1 MFEPILLRRT
11 ELPRSETIGVY
22 LANGGY
28 QALTK
33 AISEYHPADLIDL
46 VKRSKLR
53 GRGGA
58 GFPTGLKWSFMP
70 KDDVPKI
77 LCVNTDEG
85 EPGTFKDRVLVECDP
100 HQIIEGAIITA
111 YAVGASRVYVYI
123 RGEFFLGFK
132 RWIKAIADAYEH
144 HFLGRNIL
152 GSSFNLDMTVH
163 RGAGAYI
170 CGEETALIESLSGHR
185 GEPRIK
191 PPFPTER
198 GLLQRP
204 TLVHNVETLAN
215 IPHIVLHGADWY
227 SAIGTEKSTGPKL
240 FCVSGHVFRRGI
252 YELPL
257 GIPLREVI
265 YEYAGGVP
273 DGKRIKAVIPG
284 GASTPFLTAEQLDV
298 RLDFESLGAAGSALG
313 TGAIIVINEDT
324 CMVDVA
330 RRTMRFFV
338 HESCGKCTPC
348 RIGSQRMLDILERI
362 EVGRGK
368 SSDIESLI
376 SLCDG
381 IAGHTFCPMGDALVA
396 PIRSSLAHFS
406 GEFEEHVRHKGC
418 SVAAQHQRSS
428 ANLAVTR

>member
-1 MFEPILLRRT
+1 MFEPILLQCAD
-11 ELPRSETIGVY
+11 LPRSETISVY
-22 LANGGY
+22 IANGGY
-28 QALTK
+28 QALAK
-33 AISEYHPADLIDL
+33 AIHEYQPADLIDI

-70 KDDVPKI
+70 KDDVHKI

-111 YAVGASRVYVYI
+111 YAVGASNVYVYI

-152 GSSFNLDMTVH
+152 GSSFSLDMTVH

-170 CGEETALIESLSGHR
+170 CGEETALIESLEGHR

-191 PPFPTER
+191 PPFPTEH
-198 GLLQRP
+198 GYLGQP

-215 IPHIVLHGADWY
+215 IPHIILHGAEWF
-227 SAIGTEKSTGPKL
+227 SSIGTEKSTGSKL
-240 FCVSGHVFRRGI
+240 FCVSGHVYRRGI
-252 YELPL
+252 YEFPL
-257 GIPLREVI
+257 GISLREVI
-265 YEYAGGVP
+265 YDHAGGVP
-273 DGKRIKAVIPG
+273 NGKRIKAIIPG
-284 GASTPFLTAEQLDV
+284 GASTPFLTADQLDV
-298 RLDFESLGAAGSALG
+298 RLDFESLAAAGSALG

-324 CMVDVA
+324 CIVDVV
-330 RRTMRFFV
+330 RRTTRFFV

-348 RIGSQRMLDILERI
+348 RVGSRRILDILDRFE
-362 EVGRGK
+362 GGSGK
-368 SSDIESLI
+368 SGDIDNLK

-381 IAGHTFCPMGDALVA
+381 IAGHTFCPMGDALVS
-396 PIRSSLAHFS
+396 PIRSALALFYN
-406 GEFEEHVRHKGC
+406 EFEEHIRRGGC
-418 SVAAQHQRSS
+418 SEENRAGHLQ
-428 ANLAVTR
+428 

>member
-11 ELPRSETIGVY
+11 QLPRSETIGVY

-33 AISEYHPADLIDL
+33 AINEYHPADLIDL

-152 GSSFNLDMTVH
+152 GSSFNLDMSVH

-170 CGEETALIESLSGHR
+170 CGEETAMIESLAGHR

-198 GLLQRP
+198 GLLQQP

-215 IPHIVLHGADWY
+215 IPHIVLHGAEWY

-252 YELPL
+252 YEFPL

-265 YEYAGGVP
+265 YGYAGGVP
-273 DGKRIKAVIPG
+273 DGKRIKAIVPG
-284 GASTPFLTAEQLDV
+284 GASTPFLTADQLDV
-298 RLDFESLGAAGSALG
+298 HLDFESLGAAGSALG
-313 TGAIIVINEDT
+313 TGAIIVINEDM

-348 RIGSQRMLDILERI
+348 RIGSRRILDILEGI
-362 EVGRGK
+362 EGGRGQ
-368 SSDIESLI
+368 SDDIDSLL

-396 PIRSSLAHFS
+396 PIRSSLTHFS
-406 GEFEEHVRHKGC
+406 GEYEEHIRHKGC
-418 SVAAQHQRSS
+418 SMTHQKQRSN
-428 ANLAVTR
+428 ANLAATR